1 MRGAGLRTCPG
12 APKRR
17 APGQEDALEPSGAD
31 ILRVLGFGPR
41 PGEALQ
47 QFCFWNFEIIFFK

>member
-17 APGQEDALEPSGAD
+17 APGQEDPLEPSGAD
-31 ILRVLGFGPR
+31 ILRVLGFGPM

-47 QFCFWNFEIIFFK
+47 QFCFWNFEIIFLK